1 MCYFVE
7 NVPGTGV
14 LKYRITDIETIQRI
28 AILLMNEGNYTVPF
42 VETNQEFRKRE
53 SYLEG
58 ATVNEV
64 DLSRYDKSTEDSNG

>member
-1 MCYFVE
+1 
-7 NVPGTGV
+7 
-14 LKYRITDIETIQRI
+14 
-28 AILLMNEGNYTVPF
+28 MNEGNYTVPF